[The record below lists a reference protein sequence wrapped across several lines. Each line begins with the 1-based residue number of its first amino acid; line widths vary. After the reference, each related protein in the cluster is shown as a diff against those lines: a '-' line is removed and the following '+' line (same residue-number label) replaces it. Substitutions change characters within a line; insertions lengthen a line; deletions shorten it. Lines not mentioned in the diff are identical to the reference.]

1 MSDQISLVAQPREII
16 GKTVKNLRKDG
27 LVPGV
32 VYNHGKES
40 THVQVDYQEL
50 VKVLHSAGRHAP
62 VALSIGDKKLTVLIR
77 NATRDPKLHTIT
89 HVVFNSVRAN
99 QKVEA
104 EIPVVA
110 RYDEGNE
117 TSPAERGGLIVLAQ
131 LNEVEVKAIP
141 KDLPN
146 EIFFNAEKLVA
157 VGDQITVA
165 DLEVPAGVEIVADA
179 EHVVA
184 TVFEPSALAAANDEA
199 GGTAEEPAAV
209 ETVAESEATTSED
222 AK

>member
-1 MSDQISLVAQPREII
+1 MSDQISLVAQLRDIK

-27 LVPGV
+27 LVPAV
-32 VYNHGKES
+32 VHNHGKES

-50 VKVLHSAGRHAP
+50 VKVLRSAGRHAP
-62 VALSIGDKKLTVLIR
+62 VALTVGDKKLTVLVR
-77 NATRDPKLHTIT
+77 STTRDPKLHTFT

-117 TSPAERGGLIVLAQ
+117 TSPAERIGLIVLSQ
-131 LNEVEVKAIP
+131 LDEVEVKAFP

-146 EIFFNAEKLVA
+146 EIFFDAEKLVA

-165 DLEVPAGVEIVADA
+165 DLDVPAGVEIVTDG

-199 GGTAEEPAAV
+199 GGDAEAVAPAT
-209 ETVAESEATTSED
+209 ELTSEETD
-222 AK
+222 TTTKE